1 MSERVQGAL
10 AQAGKAA
17 ASPEA
22 ALGDRPASLERG
34 AMALLPSFPSLPA
47 DRGPG
52 VQRQTYQ
59 HFRSPDAGPGGVCV
73 DPAPFRWP
81 EERLGKAGRHGV
93 WQARRPLQ
101 DISEPQQGSL
111 GQEPAAWSLQGFLLK
126 QSISKSCW

>member
-1 MSERVQGAL
+1 MSERVWGAL

-59 HFRSPDAGPGGVCV
+59 HFRSPNAGPGGVCV
-73 DPAPFRWP
+73 GLEVFVWTQLPSGGRRRGSA
-81 EERLGKAGRHGV
+81 RLADTACGRPGGLSRTSLSHSKGALAG
-93 WQARRPLQ
+93 
-101 DISEPQQGSL
+101 SPQPGASR
-111 GQEPAAWSLQGFLLK
+111 AF
-126 QSISKSCW
+126 C